1 MPALRPF
8 LAVGLLLVLLQCLPR
23 PAHGQS
29 PTTAR
34 DLLQHAIAN
43 DPALATQRA
52 TLDAA
57 RAAEDAASAGFL
69 PELSLSAQRGRS
81 HRSSADRLPWVAE
94 SNTLPAVG
102 HTLTLS
108 QLLYDG
114 QRTHATV
121 NAAQARV
128 QQERVR
134 LNRRLNE
141 RLLAMREALHNEA
154 AAAQKLRHA
163 QDALRDIEALNTLV
177 RQKHVAGLVAL
188 VDVRRAESRRLDAQR
203 NVADAQ
209 ARWHEARLTLAGE
222 TGQPVSAQALAHEA
236 FAPVASTELDA
247 LGTACAQACPEVE
260 EAALRVQQAQAELRA
275 AEAAWH
281 PRLSLEL
288 SRSESRNLS
297 GSAEHYRSASAFVK
311 LNWALYDGGQRS
323 AQTRRLGHDIQAQEN
338 TLEETRRT
346 VSTRWSVGRSRLQ
359 ANTELHAIA
368 LRNAT
373 VARQARELAEQG
385 LRAGLRSPI
394 ELADTVNEE
403 TRALDEAASRDAERR
418 TAQDRLLA
426 LTGLL
431 AQHLGLVP
439 GEP

>member
-1 MPALRPF
+1 MNALRPLF
-8 LAVGLLLVLLQCLPR
+8 FAWLLLALCQPH
-23 PAHGQS
+23 PALGQQ
-29 PTTAR
+29 PTTTEW
-34 DLLQHAIAN
+34 LQQAIAH

-52 TLDAA
+52 ALDAA
-57 RAAEDAASAGFL
+57 RAAEDAASAGFR

-81 HRSSADRLPWVAE
+81 HRTAPERLPLAPE
-94 SNTLPAVG
+94 SHSLPAAG

-114 QRTHATV
+114 QRTEATV
-121 NAAQARV
+121 SAAQTRV
-128 QQERVR
+128 QQEQLR
-134 LNRRLNE
+134 LSRRLNE
-141 RLLAMREALHNEA
+141 RLLAMREALHNQEA
-154 AAAQKLRHA
+154 AAARRHHA
-163 QDALRDIEALNTLV
+163 HDALRDIQTLNAQV
-177 RQKHVAGLVAL
+177 QQKRAAGLLAL
-188 VDVRRAESRRLDAQR
+188 VDVRRAESRLLEAQR
-203 NVADAQ
+203 NVTEADA
-209 ARWHEARLTLAGE
+209 RWQEALLTLTGE
-222 TGQPVSAQALAHEA
+222 TGLPVPPHALHSDPFVALPPEA
-236 FAPVASTELDA
+236 LDA
-247 LGTACAQACPEVE
+247 LGLACAQACPEVE

-297 GSAEHYRSASAFVK
+297 GTAEHLRSGSAFVK

-323 AQTRRLGHDIQAQEN
+323 AQTRRLGHDIQAQESA
-338 TLEETRRT
+338 LEETRRT
-346 VSTRWSVGRSRLQ
+346 ALTRWSVGRSRLQ
-359 ANTELHAIA
+359 ASTGLHTIA

-403 TRALDEAASRDAERR
+403 TRALDETASRDAERR
-418 TAQDRLLA
+418 IAQDRLLA
-426 LTGLL
+426 LAGLL